1 MKVSLTALSLL
12 TFSLTAAS
20 LLATGP
26 SNMASA
32 ATVTEGPLSG
42 VWLPERYSPYLRRAN
57 GSAPPLLPTAAAVYE
72 QRTMQFKKGDRSF
85 DSAHP
90 CLNLGQPRMNT
101 IPYPIQIIDLP
112 DQVVMLYEWNG
123 FRRIDMS
130 GKPPMVDYPV
140 LNGGSAGRRLGDTL
154 EITTVGLL
162 GTSLLDTAGMPH
174 SEQLKITERIRRI
187 AKDRLEDRITIDDP
201 MTFSEPWETV
211 VAWKRLARREL
222 REDICVDRISA
233 GKPALETGP

>member
-1 MKVSLTALSLL
+1 MKLNLAALSLL
-12 TFSLTAAS
+12 TCALTAAS
-20 LLATGP
+20 TLATGP
-26 SNMASA
+26 SNMAAA
-32 ATVTEGPLSG
+32 ATAAEGPLSG
-42 VWLPERYSPYLRRAN
+42 VWLPERYSPYLRRAD
-57 GSAPPLLPTAAAVYE
+57 GSVPPFLPAAAALYE

-85 DSAHP
+85 DTAHP

-154 EITTVGLL
+154 EITTIGLL
-162 GTSLLDTAGMPH
+162 GSSLLDTAGMPH

-187 AKDRLEDRITIDDP
+187 ANNRLEDRITIDDP
-201 MTFSEPWETV
+201 MTFSVPWETV
-211 VAWKRLARREL
+211 VTWKRLARNEL

-233 GKPALETGP
+233 GKPALATGR